1 MPATRRLRSRNELTA
16 QSSVAQN
23 SASRPRRAAASGTT
37 IERSSPADDRTTSIR
52 LTVKSDPK
60 KLQQATRGQAAT
72 ARSGRS
78 HILPDL
84 AEIVS
89 GPRLSRKKAIV
100 EESSEEEDEDEQT
113 PAGYGHDDEDEL
125 SDEDAEGDDDED
137 EDMDAEGEDD
147 EEMVAPPPVVRA
159 SAPRGQAAK
168 PQVKIT
174 PAQELPSVEEKEM
187 AMDDDDDDDELSE
200 LDEDAEGE
208 LDDELGG
215 EDDAEGEEDDDSDGD
230 ISASVSR
237 GDTPDLSKLT
247 SRQRRQFEDADDG
260 SLLALSNEAQKKKV
274 LTEEEHNM
282 RRTEMARRRKNLSEK
297 RNEEEKQDTIN
308 RLLKKQAPKRRS
320 KAEKEADLKAEEEAD
335 PDRVVPKANP
345 IYIRTVKNASGT
357 RLHVP
362 EGLEGAPFGPH
373 LANSKPEGKAMRPY
387 SGRLVEEFEEEEE
400 QRDSS
405 KLGQEDH
412 NALIEDICNRVRTA
426 KPCNSLAE
434 AAKFM
439 EISVFLKSLFNLA
452 PKAGDSVACL
462 ENGNSQPG
470 EDTAGGEEPTT
481 AATNE
486 ASKYV
491 SDLGQEPPKKKR
503 MSRLMFEIRD
513 CNERGE
519 QEEKKSSARLRS
531 RDERPSYNLQEYE
544 DADRKAT
551 ILMGYEL

>member
-1 MPATRRLRSRNELTA
+1 MDSYRSERPSKRLRRLSTEDDSEDGN
-16 QSSVAQN
+16 SSVAPN
-23 SASRPRRAAASGTT
+23 STARPRRAAASGTT

-60 KLQQATRGQAAT
+60 KLQQATRGQATA

-78 HILPDL
+78 NNILPDL

-89 GPRLSRKKAIV
+89 GPRQTRKKAIV
-100 EESSEEEDEDEQT
+100 EESSEEDEDDEQT
-113 PAGYGHDDEDEL
+113 PAGYGDDDEEDI
-125 SDEDAEGDDDED
+125 SDEDAEDED

-147 EEMVAPPPVVRA
+147 EEMVDAPPPVVRA
-159 SAPRGQAAK
+159 SAPKGQAAK
-168 PQVKIT
+168 PKVTVT
-174 PAQELPSVEEKEM
+174 PAQELLSVEDKEM

-208 LDDELGG
+208 LDDELGR
-215 EDDAEGEEDDDSDGD
+215 EDDAEGEEDEDSDED

-335 PDRVVPKANP
+335 PDRVIPKANP
-345 IYIRTVKNASGT
+345 IYIRTVKSTSGT
-357 RLHVP
+357 RMSVP
-362 EGLEGAPFGPH
+362 DDWEGAPFAPY
-373 LANSKPEGKAMRPY
+373 LANSKPEDKTLRPY
-387 SGRLVEEFEEEEE
+387 SGRLVEECKEEEEE
-400 QRDSS
+400 QRESS
-405 KLGQEDH
+405 RPRTEDH
-412 NALIEDICNRVRTA
+412 YALIEDICDRLQSG

-434 AAKFM
+434 AKNFM
-439 EISVFLKSLFNLA
+439 ESSVFLKSWYTLISETGAFVTQPVDNKNTCEESTVDASNGAVPDSESKTKPLNEKGTGRLA
-452 PKAGDSVACL
+452 
-462 ENGNSQPG
+462 
-470 EDTAGGEEPTT
+470 T
-481 AATNE
+481 
-486 ASKYV
+486 
-491 SDLGQEPPKKKR
+491 
-503 MSRLMFEIRD
+503 
-513 CNERGE
+513 
-519 QEEKKSSARLRS
+519 
-531 RDERPSYNLQEYE
+531 
-544 DADRKAT
+544 
-551 ILMGYEL
+551 